1 MRAAAGKARGMME
14 PLLED
19 EDDEDT
25 NDDDDTKD
33 DDDDN
38 AHKITAGQRLKMLVG
53 KLTIC
58 IIFCNL
64 YYAVESITQMRHL
77 SVTRSLLWANCR
89 GCSMCVN
96 DTI

>member
-1 MRAAAGKARGMME
+1 MGMKEDMIMRAAAGKARGMME
-14 PLLED
+14 PLLGD

-53 KLTIC
+53 KLTIM
-58 IIFCNL
+58 
-64 YYAVESITQMRHL
+64 YYYLQSML
-77 SVTRSLLWANCR
+77 
-89 GCSMCVN
+89 CS
-96 DTI
+96 